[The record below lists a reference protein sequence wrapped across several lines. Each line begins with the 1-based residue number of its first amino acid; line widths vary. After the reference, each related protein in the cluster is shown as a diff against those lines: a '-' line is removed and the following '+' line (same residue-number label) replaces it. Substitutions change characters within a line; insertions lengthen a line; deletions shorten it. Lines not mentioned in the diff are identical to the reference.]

1 MVGGGIRKKMSKKF
15 PSRGSY
21 EKKVEKQQT
30 TRWFKWKD
38 FVDQK

>member
-21 EKKVEKQQT
+21 EKKVETQQ